1 MKKTCDYGDRPYFS
15 MKDGST
21 VGLDNDGNICTT
33 GKNTNDYPIND
44 RDNDKDYGGNSGGQ
58 SYGGSKNDKGS
69 KEILAKRTAVTKGF
83 TGQSLC
89 GGFGD
94 NRYDREY
101 EEIPYVNKG
110 MLQAAR
116 KLDYDNNPK
125 AVNFILFNDCKLN
138 DDDMYWLTS
147 MFNTHK
153 SSLAVNTIDLSNNF
167 IRLEKDNGAPFF
179 SFNHPFNTPRNILR
193 LDLSNNQ
200 IGDAGAKV
208 VADGLANGVL
218 PITKKINLS
227 GNNITSNGESFIVKA
242 MQSSNVQDIIVL
254 TQRLNDNCKLLP
266 LPGIATKE
274 EKIAELKKFIQLGKE
289 KGTYDEAVV
298 VDQSWYGAVK
308 NLGNGTVAGFI
319 GGIGFAKCHFVPEDM
334 ATGYAQDKIAAKLPK
349 LANGMYKYATK
360 LLSVKDIVTCYL
372 GATDEALSSEPGL
385 SVVKHDLCVMGEQEF
400 CGD

>member
-167 IRLEKDNGAPFF
+167 IRLEKDNGLPFF
-179 SFNHPFNTPRNILR
+179 SFNHPYNTPRNILR

-218 PITKKINLS
+218 PITKYVNLS
-227 GNNITSNGESFIVKA
+227 GNKITDTGKGFIANMMHKLNQGLVVTLETIQNASKESFKLAVKGMLSVAKSNGVS
-242 MQSSNVQDIIVL
+242 
-254 TQRLNDNCKLLP
+254 
-266 LPGIATKE
+266 TKE
-274 EKIAELKKFIQLGKE
+274 ALTTEETIEHCKKG
-289 KGTYDEAVV
+289 
-298 VDQSWYGAVK
+298 SWNV
-308 NLGNGTVAGFI
+308 GFNI
-319 GGIGFAKCHFVPEDM
+319 F
-334 ATGYAQDKIAAKLPK
+334 TGYAKCFTGADTPIALYQKD
-349 LANGMYKYATK
+349 MHS
-360 LLSVKDIVTCYL
+360 LLVKTTVNVINPLKKPMQFVCMTQE
-372 GATDEALSSEPGL
+372 TFF
-385 SVVKHDLCVMGEQEF
+385 SVVDEDFANCLTGVDSGLN
-400 CGD
+400 D